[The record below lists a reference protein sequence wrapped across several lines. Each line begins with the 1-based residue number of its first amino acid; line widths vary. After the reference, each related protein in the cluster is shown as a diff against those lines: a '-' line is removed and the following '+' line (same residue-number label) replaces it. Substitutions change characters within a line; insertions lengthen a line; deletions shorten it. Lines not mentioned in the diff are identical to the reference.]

1 MEMLYEGCQ
10 TRRVLTLNPEKMFR
24 VSGTVLSNKNLASWT
39 TAFIRSV
46 IGECWHNISKLNG
59 KVVSVTT
66 DGFITDLTDLESKLL
81 TLPSEDIPLLKT
93 KKNLE
98 S

>member
-24 VSGTVLSNKNLASWT
+24 VSGTEFSNPILASWT

-46 IGECWHNISKLNG
+46 IGNADRISL
-59 KVVSVTT
+59 S
-66 DGFITDLTDLESKLL
+66 
-81 TLPSEDIPLLKT
+81 
-93 KKNLE
+93 
-98 S
+98 